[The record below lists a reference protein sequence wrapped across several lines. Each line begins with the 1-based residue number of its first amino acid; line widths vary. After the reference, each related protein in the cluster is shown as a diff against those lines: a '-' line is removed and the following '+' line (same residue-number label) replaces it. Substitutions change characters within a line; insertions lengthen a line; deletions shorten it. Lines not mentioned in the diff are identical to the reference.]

1 MVSPGFRF
9 FDANGTAEAYPYRG
23 GVGTDRIVEG
33 LDDRQREAVV
43 TDAAPL
49 AIIASAGSGK
59 TRVLTRRIAHRI
71 ATGSADPR
79 HVLVLTFTR
88 DAAGELRRRLRR
100 LDISERIESG
110 TFHAVALRLLRDR
123 AAAAG
128 TPPPMVAP
136 DRMRLAR
143 EVLTETRIGCEP
155 AAALADLD
163 WARAR
168 MVAVAD
174 IASAGRAARRRPAL
188 TADQHAR
195 FAERY
200 AALKRRRGVLDFD
213 DLLEGLLDA
222 MRRDATFT
230 DIARWRFRHLF
241 VDEAQDLN
249 PLQFTLLE
257 HIRGGRPDICLV
269 GDPRQAIY
277 GWNGADPTL
286 LDEVERHLPGIT
298 IVRLQGNYRC
308 TPQVVRA
315 GAAALAPV
323 GVADDTVSRRNDG
336 RTPTVHSFAD
346 EHAEAR
352 WVADAVRPLMARH
365 GARQVAVLARTND
378 QLAVLAKALT
388 RAGVPVVRSVGA
400 SPLERCVA
408 EAVRCGGREQL
419 AAWVDAVWE
428 SDEAD
433 PIRLRVAEE
442 ADRYLTSGDTGGL
455 QAWLDTRQPF
465 DDLETDSGEGAVA
478 LLTFH
483 AAKGREWGA
492 VVVTGVEAGLVPH
505 SSSGSP
511 AQRAEESRLLHVAL
525 TRAADELAITSADS
539 RGGKATGPS
548 PWLAPVREALVAPP
562 VTGPPPE
569 QRRTAPVDPLDTL
582 RAWRADV
589 ARAAGVAEAA
599 VCSTTVLRSL
609 LERPPADVAALATR
623 LGVGQAAAERL
634 APRLLAVLAD
644 LSRPDASARA

>member
-1 MVSPGFRF
+1 M
-9 FDANGTAEAYPYRG
+9 
-23 GVGTDRIVEG
+23 GTDHIVAG

-43 TDAAPL
+43 TDASPL

-59 TRVLTRRIAHRI
+59 TRVLTRRIAYRI
-71 ATGSADPR
+71 GNGSADPR

-110 TFHAVALRLLRDR
+110 TFHSVALRLLRDR

-128 TPPPMVAP
+128 TTAPAVAP

-143 EVLTETRIGCEP
+143 EVLTETRIAVEP

-168 MVAVAD
+168 MVASSD
-174 IASAGRAARRRPAL
+174 IASASRMAKRRLAL
-188 TADQHAR
+188 TPEQHVR

-200 AALKRRRGVLDFD
+200 TALKRRRGVLDFD

-230 DIARWRFRHLF
+230 DIVRWRFRHLF

-249 PLQFTLLE
+249 PLQFALLE
-257 HIRGGRPDICLV
+257 HIRGGRADICLV

-286 LDEVERHLPGIT
+286 LDEVERHLPGVT

-315 GAAALAPV
+315 GAAALAPM
-323 GVADDTVSRRNDG
+323 GVADDTMSRRNDG
-336 RTPTVHSFAD
+336 RIPTVHSFAD
-346 EHAEAR
+346 EQAEAR
-352 WVADAVRPLMARH
+352 WVADSVRPLMVRH

-378 QLAVLAKALT
+378 QLAVLSRALA
-388 RAGVPVVRSVGA
+388 RVGVPVLRTVGA

-408 EAVRCGGREQL
+408 EAVRTGGREQL
-419 AAWVDAVWE
+419 AAWIDAVWA
-428 SDEAD
+428 SDDAD
-433 PIRLRVAEE
+433 PIRMRVAEE
-442 ADRYLTSGDTGGL
+442 ADRYLTSGDSGGL
-455 QAWLDTRQPF
+455 QSWLDARQPF
-465 DDLETDSGEGAVA
+465 EDLETDDGQPAVA

-505 SSSGSP
+505 SSSGST
-511 AQRAEESRLLHVAL
+511 AQRAEESRLFHVAL
-525 TRAADELAITSADS
+525 TRAADELVITSADT
-539 RGGKATGPS
+539 RGGKTTGPS
-548 PWLAPVREALVAPP
+548 PWLAAVNDALVAPTP
-562 VTGPPPE
+562 TGPPPE
-569 QRRTAPVDPLDTL
+569 QRRTTPVDPFDTL

-589 ARAAGVAEAA
+589 ARAAGVADVA
-599 VCSTTVLRSL
+599 VCSTSVLRSL
-609 LERPPADVAALATR
+609 LERPPADAAELATR

>member
-1 MVSPGFRF
+1 
-9 FDANGTAEAYPYRG
+9 
-23 GVGTDRIVEG
+23 VGTDHIVAG

-43 TDAAPL
+43 TDASPL

-59 TRVLTRRIAHRI
+59 TRVLTRRIAYRI
-71 ATGSADPR
+71 GNGSADPR

-110 TFHAVALRLLRDR
+110 TFHSVALRLLRDR

-128 TPPPMVAP
+128 TTAPAVAP

-143 EVLTETRIGCEP
+143 EVLTETRIAVEP

-168 MVAVAD
+168 MVASSD
-174 IASAGRAARRRPAL
+174 IASASRMAKRRLAL
-188 TADQHAR
+188 TPEQHVR

-200 AALKRRRGVLDFD
+200 TALKRRRGVLDFD

-230 DIARWRFRHLF
+230 DIVRWRFRHLF

-249 PLQFTLLE
+249 PLQFALLE
-257 HIRGGRPDICLV
+257 HIRGGRADICLV

-286 LDEVERHLPGIT
+286 LDEVERHLPGVT

-315 GAAALAPV
+315 GAAALAPM
-323 GVADDTVSRRNDG
+323 GVADDTMSRRNDG
-336 RTPTVHSFAD
+336 RIPTVHSFAD
-346 EHAEAR
+346 EQAEAR
-352 WVADAVRPLMARH
+352 WVADSVRPLMVRH

-378 QLAVLAKALT
+378 QLAVLSRALA
-388 RAGVPVVRSVGA
+388 RVGVPVLRTVGA

-408 EAVRCGGREQL
+408 EAVRTGGREQL
-419 AAWVDAVWE
+419 AAWIDAVWA
-428 SDEAD
+428 SDDAD
-433 PIRLRVAEE
+433 PIRMRVAEE
-442 ADRYLTSGDTGGL
+442 ADRYLTSGDSGGL
-455 QAWLDTRQPF
+455 QSWLDARQPF
-465 DDLETDSGEGAVA
+465 EDLETDDGQPAVA

-505 SSSGSP
+505 SSSGST
-511 AQRAEESRLLHVAL
+511 AQRAEESRLFHVAL
-525 TRAADELAITSADS
+525 TRAADELVITSADT
-539 RGGKATGPS
+539 RGGKTTGPS
-548 PWLAPVREALVAPP
+548 PWLAAVNDALVAPTP
-562 VTGPPPE
+562 TGPPPE
-569 QRRTAPVDPLDTL
+569 QRRTTPVDPFDTL

-589 ARAAGVAEAA
+589 ARAAGVADVA
-599 VCSTTVLRSL
+599 VCSTSVLRSL
-609 LERPPADVAALATR
+609 LERPPADAAELATR

>member
-1 MVSPGFRF
+1 
-9 FDANGTAEAYPYRG
+9 
-23 GVGTDRIVEG
+23 VGTDHIVAG

-43 TDAAPL
+43 TDASPL

-59 TRVLTRRIAHRI
+59 TRVLTRRIAYRI
-71 ATGSADPR
+71 GNGSADPR

-110 TFHAVALRLLRDR
+110 TFHSVALRLLRDR

-128 TPPPMVAP
+128 TTAPAVAP

-143 EVLTETRIGCEP
+143 EVLTETRIAVEP

-168 MVAVAD
+168 MVASSD
-174 IASAGRAARRRPAL
+174 IASASRMAKRRLAL
-188 TADQHAR
+188 TPEQHVR

-200 AALKRRRGVLDFD
+200 TALKRRRGVLDFD

-230 DIARWRFRHLF
+230 DIVRWRFRHLF

-249 PLQFTLLE
+249 PLQFALLE
-257 HIRGGRPDICLV
+257 HIRGGRADICLV

-286 LDEVERHLPGIT
+286 LDEVERHLPGVT

-315 GAAALAPV
+315 GAAALAPM

-336 RTPTVHSFAD
+336 RIPTVHSFAD
-346 EHAEAR
+346 EQAEAR
-352 WVADAVRPLMARH
+352 WVADSVRPLMVRH

-378 QLAVLAKALT
+378 QLAVLSRALA
-388 RAGVPVVRSVGA
+388 RVGVPVLRTVGA

-408 EAVRCGGREQL
+408 EAVRTGGREQL
-419 AAWVDAVWE
+419 AAWIDAVWA
-428 SDEAD
+428 SDDAD
-433 PIRLRVAEE
+433 PIRMRVAEE
-442 ADRYLTSGDTGGL
+442 ADRYLTSGDSGGL
-455 QAWLDTRQPF
+455 QSWLDARQPF
-465 DDLETDSGEGAVA
+465 EDLETDDGQPAVA

-505 SSSGSP
+505 SSSGST
-511 AQRAEESRLLHVAL
+511 AQRAEESRLFHVAL
-525 TRAADELAITSADS
+525 TRAADELVITSADT
-539 RGGKATGPS
+539 RGGKTTGPS
-548 PWLAPVREALVAPP
+548 PWLAAVNDALVAPTP
-562 VTGPPPE
+562 TGPPPE
-569 QRRTAPVDPLDTL
+569 QRRTTPVDPFDTL

-589 ARAAGVAEAA
+589 ARAAGVADVA
-599 VCSTTVLRSL
+599 VCSTSVLRSL
-609 LERPPADVAALATR
+609 LERPPADAAELATR

>member
-1 MVSPGFRF
+1 
-9 FDANGTAEAYPYRG
+9 
-23 GVGTDRIVEG
+23 VGTDHIVAG

-43 TDAAPL
+43 TDASPL

-59 TRVLTRRIAHRI
+59 TRVLTRRIAYRI
-71 ATGSADPR
+71 GNGSADPR

-110 TFHAVALRLLRDR
+110 TFHSVALRLLRDR
-123 AAAAG
+123 AAAVG
-128 TPPPMVAP
+128 TAAPAVAP

-143 EVLTETRIGCEP
+143 EVLTETRIAVEP

-168 MVAVAD
+168 MVASSDVAA
-174 IASAGRAARRRPAL
+174 ASRMAKRRLAL
-188 TADQHAR
+188 TPEQHVR

-200 AALKRRRGVLDFD
+200 TALKRRRGVLDFD

-230 DIARWRFRHLF
+230 DIVRWRFRHLF

-249 PLQFTLLE
+249 PLQFALLE
-257 HIRGGRPDICLV
+257 QIRGERSDICLV

-286 LDEVERHLPGIT
+286 LDEVERHLPGVT

-315 GAAALAPV
+315 GAAALAPM

-336 RTPTVHSFAD
+336 RIPTVHSFAD
-346 EHAEAR
+346 EQAEAR
-352 WVADAVRPLMARH
+352 WVADSVRPLMVRH

-378 QLAVLAKALT
+378 QLAVLSRALA
-388 RAGVPVVRSVGA
+388 RVGVPVLRTVGA

-408 EAVRCGGREQL
+408 EAVRTGGREQL
-419 AAWVDAVWE
+419 AAWIDAVWA
-428 SDEAD
+428 SDDAD
-433 PIRLRVAEE
+433 PIRMRVAEE
-442 ADRYLTSGDTGGL
+442 ADRYLTSGDSGGL
-455 QAWLDTRQPF
+455 QSWLDARQPF
-465 DDLETDSGEGAVA
+465 EDLETDDGQPAVA

-505 SSSGSP
+505 SSSGST
-511 AQRAEESRLLHVAL
+511 AQRAEESRLFHVAL
-525 TRAADELAITSADS
+525 TRAADELVITSADT

-548 PWLAPVREALVAPP
+548 PWLAAVNDALVAPTP
-562 VTGPPPE
+562 TGPPPE
-569 QRRTAPVDPLDTL
+569 QRRTTPVDPFDTL

-589 ARAAGVAEAA
+589 ARAAGVADTA

-609 LERPPADVAALATR
+609 LERPPTDATALATR

>member
-1 MVSPGFRF
+1 M
-9 FDANGTAEAYPYRG
+9 
-23 GVGTDRIVEG
+23 GTDHIVAG

-43 TDAAPL
+43 TDASPL

-59 TRVLTRRIAHRI
+59 TRVLTRRIAYRI
-71 ATGSADPR
+71 GNGSADPR

-110 TFHAVALRLLRDR
+110 TFHSVALRLLRDR

-128 TPPPMVAP
+128 TTAPAVAP

-143 EVLTETRIGCEP
+143 EVLTETRIAVEP

-168 MVAVAD
+168 MVAPSDVAG
-174 IASAGRAARRRPAL
+174 ASRMAKRRLAL
-188 TADQHAR
+188 TPEQHVR

-200 AALKRRRGVLDFD
+200 TALKRRRGVLDFD

-230 DIARWRFRHLF
+230 DIVRWRFRHLF

-249 PLQFTLLE
+249 PLQFALLE
-257 HIRGGRPDICLV
+257 HIRGERADICLV

-286 LDEVERHLPGIT
+286 LDEVERHLPGVT

-315 GAAALAPV
+315 GAAALAPM

-336 RTPTVHSFAD
+336 RIPTVHSFAD
-346 EHAEAR
+346 EQAEAR
-352 WVADAVRPLMARH
+352 WVADSVRPLMVRH

-378 QLAVLAKALT
+378 QLAVLSRALA
-388 RAGVPVVRSVGA
+388 RVGVPVLRTVGA

-408 EAVRCGGREQL
+408 EAVRTGGREQL
-419 AAWVDAVWE
+419 AAWIDAVWA
-428 SDEAD
+428 SDDAD
-433 PIRLRVAEE
+433 PIRMRVAEE
-442 ADRYLTSGDTGGL
+442 ADRYLTSGDSGGL
-455 QAWLDTRQPF
+455 QSWLDARQPF
-465 DDLETDSGEGAVA
+465 EDLETDDGQPAVA

-505 SSSGSP
+505 SSSGST
-511 AQRAEESRLLHVAL
+511 AQRAEESRLFHVAL
-525 TRAADELAITSADS
+525 TRAADELVITSADT
-539 RGGKATGPS
+539 RGGKTTGPS
-548 PWLAPVREALVAPP
+548 PWLAAVNDALVAPTP
-562 VTGPPPE
+562 TGPPPE
-569 QRRTAPVDPLDTL
+569 QRRTTPVDPFDTL

-589 ARAAGVAEAA
+589 ARAAGVADAA

-609 LERPPADVAALATR
+609 LERPPADATELATR

-634 APRLLAVLAD
+634 APRLLAVLAG

>member
-1 MVSPGFRF
+1 
-9 FDANGTAEAYPYRG
+9 
-23 GVGTDRIVEG
+23 VGTDHIVAG

-43 TDAAPL
+43 TDASPL

-59 TRVLTRRIAHRI
+59 TRVLTRRIAYRI
-71 ATGSADPR
+71 GNGSADPR

-110 TFHAVALRLLRDR
+110 TFHSVALRLLRDR

-128 TPPPMVAP
+128 TTAPAVAP

-143 EVLTETRIGCEP
+143 EVLTETRIAVEP

-168 MVAVAD
+168 MVASSD
-174 IASAGRAARRRPAL
+174 IASASRMAKRRLAL
-188 TADQHAR
+188 TPEQHVR

-200 AALKRRRGVLDFD
+200 TALKRRRGVLDFD

-230 DIARWRFRHLF
+230 DIVRWRFRHLF

-249 PLQFTLLE
+249 PLQFALLE
-257 HIRGGRPDICLV
+257 HIRGGRADICLV

-286 LDEVERHLPGIT
+286 LDEVERHLPGVT

-315 GAAALAPV
+315 GAAALAPM
-323 GVADDTVSRRNDG
+323 GVADDTMSRRNDG
-336 RTPTVHSFAD
+336 RIPTVHSFAD
-346 EHAEAR
+346 EQAEAR
-352 WVADAVRPLMARH
+352 WVADSVRPLMVRH

-378 QLAVLAKALT
+378 QLAVLSRALA
-388 RAGVPVVRSVGA
+388 RVGVPVLRTVGA

-408 EAVRCGGREQL
+408 EAVRTGGREQL
-419 AAWVDAVWE
+419 AAWIDAVWA
-428 SDEAD
+428 SDDAD
-433 PIRLRVAEE
+433 PIRMRVAEE
-442 ADRYLTSGDTGGL
+442 ADRYLTSGDSGGL
-455 QAWLDTRQPF
+455 QSWLDARQPF
-465 DDLETDSGEGAVA
+465 EDLETDDGQPAVA

-505 SSSGSP
+505 SSSGST
-511 AQRAEESRLLHVAL
+511 AQRAEESRLFHVAL
-525 TRAADELAITSADS
+525 TRAADELVITSADT

-548 PWLAPVREALVAPP
+548 PWLAAVNDALVAPTP
-562 VTGPPPE
+562 TGPPPE
-569 QRRTAPVDPLDTL
+569 QRRTTPVDPFDTL

-589 ARAAGVAEAA
+589 ARAAGVADVA
-599 VCSTTVLRSL
+599 VCSTSVLRSL
-609 LERPPADVAALATR
+609 LERPPADAAELATR

>member
-1 MVSPGFRF
+1 M
-9 FDANGTAEAYPYRG
+9 
-23 GVGTDRIVEG
+23 GTDHIVAG

-43 TDAAPL
+43 TDASPL

-59 TRVLTRRIAHRI
+59 TRVLTRRIAYRI
-71 ATGSADPR
+71 GNGSADPR

-110 TFHAVALRLLRDR
+110 TFHSVALRLLRDR

-128 TPPPMVAP
+128 TTAPAVAP

-143 EVLTETRIGCEP
+143 EVLTETRIAVEP

-168 MVAVAD
+168 MVASSD
-174 IASAGRAARRRPAL
+174 IASASRMAKRRLAL
-188 TADQHAR
+188 TPEQHVR

-200 AALKRRRGVLDFD
+200 TALKRRRGVLDFD

-230 DIARWRFRHLF
+230 DIVRWRFRHLF

-249 PLQFTLLE
+249 PLQFALLE
-257 HIRGGRPDICLV
+257 HIRGGRADICLV

-286 LDEVERHLPGIT
+286 LDEVERHLPGVT

-315 GAAALAPV
+315 GAAALAPM

-336 RTPTVHSFAD
+336 RVPTVHSFAD
-346 EHAEAR
+346 EQAEAR
-352 WVADAVRPLMARH
+352 WVADSVRPLMVRH

-378 QLAVLAKALT
+378 QLAVLSRALA
-388 RAGVPVVRSVGA
+388 RVGVPVLRTVGA

-408 EAVRCGGREQL
+408 EAVRTGGREQL
-419 AAWVDAVWE
+419 AAWIDAVWA
-428 SDEAD
+428 SDDAD
-433 PIRLRVAEE
+433 PIRMRVAEE
-442 ADRYLTSGDTGGL
+442 ADRYLTSGDSGGL
-455 QAWLDTRQPF
+455 QSWLDARQPF
-465 DDLETDSGEGAVA
+465 EDLETDDGQPAVA

-505 SSSGSP
+505 SSSGST
-511 AQRAEESRLLHVAL
+511 AQRAEESRLFHVAL
-525 TRAADELAITSADS
+525 TRAADELVITSADT
-539 RGGKATGPS
+539 RGGKTTGPS
-548 PWLAPVREALVAPP
+548 PWLAAVNDALVAPTP
-562 VTGPPPE
+562 TGPPPE
-569 QRRTAPVDPLDTL
+569 QRRTTPVDPFDTL

-589 ARAAGVAEAA
+589 ARAAGVADVA
-599 VCSTTVLRSL
+599 VCSTSVLRSL
-609 LERPPADVAALATR
+609 LERPPADAAELATR

>member
-1 MVSPGFRF
+1 
-9 FDANGTAEAYPYRG
+9 
-23 GVGTDRIVEG
+23 VGTDHIVAG

-43 TDAAPL
+43 TDASPL

-59 TRVLTRRIAHRI
+59 TRVLTRRIAYRI
-71 ATGSADPR
+71 GNGSADPR

-110 TFHAVALRLLRDR
+110 TFHSVALRLLRDR

-128 TPPPMVAP
+128 TTAPAVAP

-143 EVLTETRIGCEP
+143 EVLTETRIAVEP

-168 MVAVAD
+168 MVAPSDVAG
-174 IASAGRAARRRPAL
+174 ASRMAKRRLAL
-188 TADQHAR
+188 TPEQHVR

-200 AALKRRRGVLDFD
+200 TALKRRRGVLDFD

-230 DIARWRFRHLF
+230 DIVRWRFRHLF

-249 PLQFTLLE
+249 PLQFALLE
-257 HIRGGRPDICLV
+257 HIRGERADICLV

-286 LDEVERHLPGIT
+286 LDEVERHLPGVT

-315 GAAALAPV
+315 GAAALAPM

-336 RTPTVHSFAD
+336 RIPTVHSFAD
-346 EHAEAR
+346 EQAEAR
-352 WVADAVRPLMARH
+352 WVADSVRPLMVRH

-378 QLAVLAKALT
+378 QLAVLSRALA
-388 RAGVPVVRSVGA
+388 RVGVPVLRTVGA

-408 EAVRCGGREQL
+408 EAVRTGGREQL
-419 AAWVDAVWE
+419 AAWIDAVWA
-428 SDEAD
+428 SDDAD
-433 PIRLRVAEE
+433 PIRMRVAEE
-442 ADRYLTSGDTGGL
+442 ADRYLTSGDSGGL
-455 QAWLDTRQPF
+455 QSWLDARQPF
-465 DDLETDSGEGAVA
+465 EDLETDDGQPAVA

-505 SSSGSP
+505 SSSGST
-511 AQRAEESRLLHVAL
+511 AQRAEESRLFHVAL
-525 TRAADELAITSADS
+525 TRAADELVITSADT
-539 RGGKATGPS
+539 RGGKTTGPS
-548 PWLAPVREALVAPP
+548 PWLAAVNDALVAPTP
-562 VTGPPPE
+562 TGPPPE
-569 QRRTAPVDPLDTL
+569 QRRTTPVDPFDTL

-589 ARAAGVAEAA
+589 ARAAGVADAA

-609 LERPPADVAALATR
+609 LERPPADAAALATR

>member
-1 MVSPGFRF
+1 
-9 FDANGTAEAYPYRG
+9 
-23 GVGTDRIVEG
+23 VGTDRIVDG

-71 ATGSADPR
+71 DTGSADAR

-100 LDISERIESG
+100 LDVTERIESG
-110 TFHAVALRLLRDR
+110 TFHSVALRLLRDR

-128 TPPPMVAP
+128 TAAPVVAP

-143 EVLTETRIGCEP
+143 EVLTETRIAAEP

-168 MVAVAD
+168 MVAPAD
-174 IASAGRAARRRPAL
+174 AAAASRMAKRRLAL
-188 TADQHAR
+188 TADQLVR

-200 AALKRRRGVLDFD
+200 TSLKRRRGVLDFD

-230 DIARWRFRHLF
+230 DIVRWRFRHLF

-249 PLQFTLLE
+249 PLQFALLE
-257 HIRGGRPDICLV
+257 HIRGGRSDICLV

-286 LDEVERHLPGIT
+286 LDDVERHLPGVT

-315 GAAALAPV
+315 GAAALAPM

-336 RTPTVHSFAD
+336 RIPTVHAFAD

-352 WVADAVRPLMARH
+352 WVADAVRPLMVRH

-378 QLAVLAKALT
+378 QLAVLSKALT
-388 RAGVPVVRSVGA
+388 RVGVPVLRTVGA
-400 SPLERCVA
+400 SPLERCVT
-408 EAVRCGGREQL
+408 EAVRTGGREQL
-419 AAWVDAVWE
+419 AAWVDAVWA
-428 SDEAD
+428 SDDAD
-433 PIRLRVAEE
+433 PIRMRVAEE

-455 QAWLDTRQPF
+455 QAWIDSRQPF
-465 DDLETDSGEGAVA
+465 DDLETDDGQPAVT

-492 VVVTGVEAGLVPH
+492 VVITGVETGLVPH
-505 SSSGSP
+505 SSAGSA
-511 AQRAEESRLLHVAL
+511 AQRAEESRLFHVAL
-525 TRAADELAITSADS
+525 TRAADELVITSANA
-539 RGGKATGPS
+539 RGGKTTGPS
-548 PWLAPVREALVAPP
+548 PWLAAVNDALVAPAP
-562 VTGPPPE
+562 TGPPPE
-569 QRRTAPVDPLDTL
+569 QRRAAPVDPFDTL

-589 ARAAGVAEAA
+589 ARAAGVADAA
-599 VCSTTVLRSL
+599 VCSTSVLRSL
-609 LERPPADVAALATR
+609 LERPPADAAALATR

-644 LSRPDASARA
+644 LSRPDAAARA

>member
-1 MVSPGFRF
+1 M
-9 FDANGTAEAYPYRG
+9 
-23 GVGTDRIVEG
+23 GTDHIVAG

-43 TDAAPL
+43 TDASPL

-59 TRVLTRRIAHRI
+59 TRVLTRRIAYRI
-71 ATGSADPR
+71 GNGSADPR

-110 TFHAVALRLLRDR
+110 TFHSVALRLLRDR
-123 AAAAG
+123 AAAVG
-128 TPPPMVAP
+128 TAAPAVAP

-143 EVLTETRIGCEP
+143 EVLTETRIAVEP

-168 MVAVAD
+168 MVASSDVAA
-174 IASAGRAARRRPAL
+174 ASRMAKRRLAL
-188 TADQHAR
+188 TPEQHVR

-200 AALKRRRGVLDFD
+200 TALKRRRGVLDFD

-230 DIARWRFRHLF
+230 DIVRWRFRHLF

-249 PLQFTLLE
+249 PLQFALLE
-257 HIRGGRPDICLV
+257 QIRGERSDICLV

-286 LDEVERHLPGIT
+286 LDEVERHLPGVT

-315 GAAALAPV
+315 GAAALAPM

-336 RTPTVHSFAD
+336 RIPTVHSFAD
-346 EHAEAR
+346 EQAEAR
-352 WVADAVRPLMARH
+352 WVADSVRPLMVRH

-378 QLAVLAKALT
+378 QLAVLSRALA
-388 RAGVPVVRSVGA
+388 RVGVPVLRTVGA

-408 EAVRCGGREQL
+408 EAVRTGGREQL
-419 AAWVDAVWE
+419 AAWIDAVWA
-428 SDEAD
+428 SDDAD
-433 PIRLRVAEE
+433 PIRMRVAEE
-442 ADRYLTSGDTGGL
+442 ADRYLTSGDSGGL
-455 QAWLDTRQPF
+455 QSWLDARQPF
-465 DDLETDSGEGAVA
+465 EDLETDDGQPAVA

-505 SSSGSP
+505 SSSGST
-511 AQRAEESRLLHVAL
+511 AQRAEESRLFHVAL
-525 TRAADELAITSADS
+525 TRAADELVITSADT

-548 PWLAPVREALVAPP
+548 PWLAAVNDALVAPTP
-562 VTGPPPE
+562 TGPPPE
-569 QRRTAPVDPLDTL
+569 QRRTTPVDPFDTL

-589 ARAAGVAEAA
+589 ARAAGVADTA

-609 LERPPADVAALATR
+609 LERPPTDATALATR

>member
-1 MVSPGFRF
+1 M
-9 FDANGTAEAYPYRG
+9 
-23 GVGTDRIVEG
+23 GTDHIVAG

-43 TDAAPL
+43 TDASPL

-59 TRVLTRRIAHRI
+59 TRVLTRRIAYRI
-71 ATGSADPR
+71 GNGSADPR

-110 TFHAVALRLLRDR
+110 TFHSVALRLLRDR

-128 TPPPMVAP
+128 TTAPAVAP

-143 EVLTETRIGCEP
+143 EVLTETRIAVEP

-168 MVAVAD
+168 MVASSD
-174 IASAGRAARRRPAL
+174 IASASRMAKRRLAL
-188 TADQHAR
+188 TPEQHVR

-200 AALKRRRGVLDFD
+200 TALKRRRGVLDFD

-230 DIARWRFRHLF
+230 DIVRWRFRHLF

-249 PLQFTLLE
+249 PLQFALLE
-257 HIRGGRPDICLV
+257 HIRGGRADICLV

-286 LDEVERHLPGIT
+286 LDEVERHLPGVT

-315 GAAALAPV
+315 GAAALAPM

-336 RTPTVHSFAD
+336 RIPTVHSFAD
-346 EHAEAR
+346 EQAEAR
-352 WVADAVRPLMARH
+352 WVADSVRPLMVRH

-378 QLAVLAKALT
+378 QLAVLSRALA
-388 RAGVPVVRSVGA
+388 RVGVPVLRTVGA

-408 EAVRCGGREQL
+408 EAVRTGGREQL
-419 AAWVDAVWE
+419 AAWIDAVWA
-428 SDEAD
+428 SDDAD
-433 PIRLRVAEE
+433 PIRMRVAEE
-442 ADRYLTSGDTGGL
+442 ADRYLTSGDSGGL
-455 QAWLDTRQPF
+455 QSWLDARQPF
-465 DDLETDSGEGAVA
+465 EDLETDDGQPAVA

-505 SSSGSP
+505 SSSGST
-511 AQRAEESRLLHVAL
+511 AQRAEESRLFHVAL
-525 TRAADELAITSADS
+525 TRAADELVITSADT
-539 RGGKATGPS
+539 RGGKTTGPS
-548 PWLAPVREALVAPP
+548 PWLAAVNDALVAPTP
-562 VTGPPPE
+562 TGPPPE
-569 QRRTAPVDPLDTL
+569 QRRTTPVDPFDTL

-589 ARAAGVAEAA
+589 ARAAGVADVA
-599 VCSTTVLRSL
+599 VCSTSVLRSL
-609 LERPPADVAALATR
+609 LERPPADAAELATR

>member
-1 MVSPGFRF
+1 
-9 FDANGTAEAYPYRG
+9 
-23 GVGTDRIVEG
+23 VGTDHIVAG

-43 TDAAPL
+43 TDASPL

-59 TRVLTRRIAHRI
+59 TRVLTRRIAYRI
-71 ATGSADPR
+71 GNGSADPR

-110 TFHAVALRLLRDR
+110 TFHSVALRLLRDR

-128 TPPPMVAP
+128 TTAPAVAP

-143 EVLTETRIGCEP
+143 EVLTETRIAVEP

-168 MVAVAD
+168 MVAASDVAA
-174 IASAGRAARRRPAL
+174 ASRMAKRRLAL
-188 TADQHAR
+188 TPEQHVR

-200 AALKRRRGVLDFD
+200 TALKRRRGVLDFD

-230 DIARWRFRHLF
+230 DIVRWRFRHLF

-249 PLQFTLLE
+249 PLQFALLE
-257 HIRGGRPDICLV
+257 HIRGGRADICLV

-286 LDEVERHLPGIT
+286 LDEVERHLPGVT

-315 GAAALAPV
+315 GAAALAPM

-336 RTPTVHSFAD
+336 RIPTVHSFAD
-346 EHAEAR
+346 EQAEAR
-352 WVADAVRPLMARH
+352 WVADSVRPLMVRH

-378 QLAVLAKALT
+378 QLAVLSRALA
-388 RAGVPVVRSVGA
+388 RVGVPVLRTVGA

-408 EAVRCGGREQL
+408 EAVRTGGREQL
-419 AAWVDAVWE
+419 AAWIDAVWA
-428 SDEAD
+428 SDDAD
-433 PIRLRVAEE
+433 PIRMRVAEE
-442 ADRYLTSGDTGGL
+442 ADRYLTSGDSGGL
-455 QAWLDTRQPF
+455 QSWLDARQPF
-465 DDLETDSGEGAVA
+465 EDLETDDGQPAVA

-505 SSSGSP
+505 SSSGST
-511 AQRAEESRLLHVAL
+511 AQRAEESRLFHVAL
-525 TRAADELAITSADS
+525 TRAADELVITSADT
-539 RGGKATGPS
+539 RGGKTTGPS
-548 PWLAPVREALVAPP
+548 PWLAAVNDALVAPTP
-562 VTGPPPE
+562 TGPPPE
-569 QRRTAPVDPLDTL
+569 QRRTTPVDPFDTL

-589 ARAAGVAEAA
+589 ARAAGVADVA
-599 VCSTTVLRSL
+599 VCSTSVLRSL
-609 LERPPADVAALATR
+609 LERPPADAAELATR

>member
-1 MVSPGFRF
+1 
-9 FDANGTAEAYPYRG
+9 
-23 GVGTDRIVEG
+23 VGTDHIVAG

-43 TDAAPL
+43 TDASPL

-59 TRVLTRRIAHRI
+59 TRVLTRRIAYRI
-71 ATGSADPR
+71 GNGSADPR

-110 TFHAVALRLLRDR
+110 TFHSVALRLLRDR

-128 TPPPMVAP
+128 TTAPAVAP

-143 EVLTETRIGCEP
+143 EVLTETRIAVEP

-168 MVAVAD
+168 MVASSD
-174 IASAGRAARRRPAL
+174 IASASRMAKRRLAL
-188 TADQHAR
+188 TPEQHVR

-200 AALKRRRGVLDFD
+200 TALKRRRGVLDFD

-230 DIARWRFRHLF
+230 DIVRWRFRHLF

-249 PLQFTLLE
+249 PLQFALLE
-257 HIRGGRPDICLV
+257 HIRGGRADICLV

-286 LDEVERHLPGIT
+286 LDEVERHLPGVT

-315 GAAALAPV
+315 GAAALAPM

-336 RTPTVHSFAD
+336 RIPTVHSFAD
-346 EHAEAR
+346 EQAEAR
-352 WVADAVRPLMARH
+352 WVADSVRPLMVRH

-378 QLAVLAKALT
+378 QLAVLSRALA
-388 RAGVPVVRSVGA
+388 RVGVPVLRTVGA

-408 EAVRCGGREQL
+408 EAVRTGGREQL
-419 AAWVDAVWE
+419 AAWIDAVWA
-428 SDEAD
+428 SDDAD
-433 PIRLRVAEE
+433 PIRMRVAEE
-442 ADRYLTSGDTGGL
+442 ADRYLTSGDSGGL
-455 QAWLDTRQPF
+455 QSWLDARQPF
-465 DDLETDSGEGAVA
+465 EDLETDDGQPAVA

-492 VVVTGVEAGLVPH
+492 VVVTGVEAGLVPQ
-505 SSSGSP
+505 SSSGST
-511 AQRAEESRLLHVAL
+511 AQRAEESRLFHVAL
-525 TRAADELAITSADS
+525 TRAADELVITSADT
-539 RGGKATGPS
+539 RGGKTTGPS
-548 PWLAPVREALVAPP
+548 PWLAAVNDALVAPTP
-562 VTGPPPE
+562 TGPPPE
-569 QRRTAPVDPLDTL
+569 QRRTTPVDPFDTL

-589 ARAAGVAEAA
+589 ARAAGVADVA
-599 VCSTTVLRSL
+599 VCSTSVLRSL
-609 LERPPADVAALATR
+609 LERPPADAAELATR

>member
-1 MVSPGFRF
+1 M
-9 FDANGTAEAYPYRG
+9 
-23 GVGTDRIVEG
+23 GTDHIVAG

-43 TDAAPL
+43 TDASPL

-59 TRVLTRRIAHRI
+59 TRVLTRRIAYRI
-71 ATGSADPR
+71 GNGSADPR

-110 TFHAVALRLLRDR
+110 TFHSVALRLLRDR

-128 TPPPMVAP
+128 TTAPAVAP

-143 EVLTETRIGCEP
+143 EVLTETRIAVEP

-168 MVAVAD
+168 MVASSD
-174 IASAGRAARRRPAL
+174 IASASRMAKRRLAL
-188 TADQHAR
+188 TPEQHVR

-200 AALKRRRGVLDFD
+200 TALKRRRGVLDFD

-230 DIARWRFRHLF
+230 DIVRWRFRHLF

-249 PLQFTLLE
+249 PLQFALLE
-257 HIRGGRPDICLV
+257 HIRGGRADICLV

-286 LDEVERHLPGIT
+286 LDEVERHLPGVT

-315 GAAALAPV
+315 GAAALAPM

-336 RTPTVHSFAD
+336 RIPTVHSFAD
-346 EHAEAR
+346 EQAEAR
-352 WVADAVRPLMARH
+352 WVADSVRPLMVRH

-378 QLAVLAKALT
+378 QLAVLSRALA
-388 RAGVPVVRSVGA
+388 RVGVPVLRTVGA

-408 EAVRCGGREQL
+408 EAVRTGGREQL
-419 AAWVDAVWE
+419 AAWIDAVWA
-428 SDEAD
+428 SDDAD
-433 PIRLRVAEE
+433 PIRMRVAEE
-442 ADRYLTSGDTGGL
+442 ADRYLTSGDSGGL
-455 QAWLDTRQPF
+455 QSWLDARQPF
-465 DDLETDSGEGAVA
+465 EDLETDDGQPAVA

-505 SSSGSP
+505 SSSGST
-511 AQRAEESRLLHVAL
+511 AQRAEESRLFHVAL
-525 TRAADELAITSADS
+525 TRAADELVITSADT
-539 RGGKATGPS
+539 RGG
-548 PWLAPVREALVAPP
+548 
-562 VTGPPPE
+562 
-569 QRRTAPVDPLDTL
+569 
-582 RAWRADV
+582 
-589 ARAAGVAEAA
+589 
-599 VCSTTVLRSL
+599 
-609 LERPPADVAALATR
+609 
-623 LGVGQAAAERL
+623 
-634 APRLLAVLAD
+634 
-644 LSRPDASARA
+644 

>member
-1 MVSPGFRF
+1 M
-9 FDANGTAEAYPYRG
+9 
-23 GVGTDRIVEG
+23 GTDHIVAG

-59 TRVLTRRIAHRI
+59 TRVLTRRIAYRI
-71 ATGSADPR
+71 GNGSADPR

-110 TFHAVALRLLRDR
+110 TFHSVALRLLRDR

-128 TPPPMVAP
+128 TAAPAVAP

-143 EVLTETRIGCEP
+143 EVLTETRIAVEP

-168 MVAVAD
+168 MVASSDVAA
-174 IASAGRAARRRPAL
+174 ASRMAKRRLAL
-188 TADQHAR
+188 TPEQHVR

-200 AALKRRRGVLDFD
+200 TALKRRRGVLDFD

-230 DIARWRFRHLF
+230 DIVRWRFRHLF

-249 PLQFTLLE
+249 PLQFALLE
-257 HIRGGRPDICLV
+257 HIRGGRSDICLV

-286 LDEVERHLPGIT
+286 LDEVERHLPGVT

-315 GAAALAPV
+315 GAAALAPM

-336 RTPTVHSFAD
+336 RIPTVHSFAD
-346 EHAEAR
+346 EQAEAR
-352 WVADAVRPLMARH
+352 WVADSVRPLMVRH

-378 QLAVLAKALT
+378 QLAVLSRALA
-388 RAGVPVVRSVGA
+388 RVGVPVLRTVGA

-408 EAVRCGGREQL
+408 EAVRTGGREQL
-419 AAWVDAVWE
+419 AAWIDAVWA
-428 SDEAD
+428 SDDVD
-433 PIRLRVAEE
+433 PIRMRVAEE
-442 ADRYLTSGDTGGL
+442 ADRYLTSGDSGGL
-455 QAWLDTRQPF
+455 QSWLDARQPF
-465 DDLETDSGEGAVA
+465 EDLETDDGQPAVA

-505 SSSGSP
+505 SSSGST
-511 AQRAEESRLLHVAL
+511 AQRAEESRLFHVAL
-525 TRAADELAITSADS
+525 TRAADELVITSADT

-548 PWLAPVREALVAPP
+548 PWLAAVNDALVAPTP
-562 VTGPPPE
+562 TGPPPE
-569 QRRTAPVDPLDTL
+569 QRRTTPVDPFDTL

-589 ARAAGVAEAA
+589 ARAAGVAETA

-609 LERPPADVAALATR
+609 LERPPTDAAALATR

-634 APRLLAVLAD
+634 APRLLAVLAG
-644 LSRPDASARA
+644 LSRPDAATRA